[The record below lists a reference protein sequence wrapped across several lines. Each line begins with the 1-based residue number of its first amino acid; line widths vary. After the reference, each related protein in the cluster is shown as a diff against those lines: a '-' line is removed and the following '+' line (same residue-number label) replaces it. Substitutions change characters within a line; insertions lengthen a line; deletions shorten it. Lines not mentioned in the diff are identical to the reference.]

1 MASPTSRPL
10 LPPILA
16 IECSTKTPKSSLTGQ
31 KFNNHF
37 SNSFNVSTFSVFT
50 CIHSAG
56 LIHHP
61 QREAKELAVVCG
73 LLSKFKA
80 I

>member
-16 IECSTKTPKSSLTGQ
+16 IECSTKTPKSSLTG
-31 KFNNHF
+31 
-37 SNSFNVSTFSVFT
+37 
-50 CIHSAG
+50 